1 MTDSASITVTNH
13 RLRKAMSNAND
24 DDLKSHAKKVGEE
37 LKSELKLR
45 LGEILKIYPYRDK
58 CEVRIKGTSETETCL
73 IAHDILSEGMNVSG
87 FPKGRVT
94 HEKAE
99 EVIIPSETIYGII
112 LDVDI
117 GGKNQKCIV
126 SYINIDRK
134 HTPNNAHK
142 GEYKIQVGKNVI
154 SLTDK
159 YININSDNLFING
172 LPYTEAYKPLVD
184 YHDKEEI
191 GNIVTEIDDNLTEV
205 NDKLDSIP
213 QNPFDPKTIKVGDN
227 LNNYIIPGLY
237 YCPRGT
243 VATSLLNCPVVNAF
257 SLFVEK
263 PSEHENA
270 CTQSITS
277 YDGTKIKKFSRFIQ
291 TIDGTL
297 QNSGWQPIY
306 EDTGWKDVIFSS
318 GFTHHSDA
326 DRVRY
331 RRVGKVV
338 ELRGTVKNTNQLSL
352 SSTDT
357 TFTLATISD
366 TSCRPSKRVIYR
378 QQGSQMNTF
387 LVIID
392 TNGAITLSRYGTTSI
407 TNVPA
412 SSWLN
417 VHTTFLVE

>member
-13 RLRKAMSNAND
+13 RLRKAMTDVND
-24 DDLKSHAKKVGEE
+24 DDLKSHAKKMGDKI
-37 LKSELKLR
+37 KSELTLH

-58 CEVRIKGTSETETCL
+58 CEVKIKGTSETETCL

-87 FPKGRVT
+87 FPKGTVT

-184 YHDKEEI
+184 YPDKEEV
-191 GNIVTEIDDNLTEV
+191 GNGLLEIDE
-205 NDKLDSIP
+205 KLKD
-213 QNPFDPKTIKVGDN
+213 
-227 LNNYIIPGLY
+227 YISQL
-237 YCPRGT
+237 
-243 VATSLLNCPVVNAF
+243 
-257 SLFVEK
+257 
-263 PSEHENA
+263 ENKLEIMSSKLA
-270 CTQSITS
+270 KLE
-277 YDGTKIKKFSRFIQ
+277 Y
-291 TIDGTL
+291 
-297 QNSGWQPIY
+297 
-306 EDTGWKDVIFSS
+306 DTGWKPLELTNKFQNYDTVNPLKI
-318 GFTHHSDA
+318 
-326 DRVRY
+326 

-338 ELRGTVKNTNQLSL
+338 EIRGNIKNISQINDGGADEIITYIPKDYQP
-352 SSTDT
+352 SSEVAKT
-357 TFTLATISD
+357 
-366 TSCRPSKRVIYR
+366 
-378 QQGSQMNTF
+378 MNN
-387 LVIID
+387 V
-392 TNGAITLSRYGTTSI
+392 TNGAYTWRCSIWGDEKKMTISRYG
-407 TNVPA
+407 NG
-412 SSWLN
+412 SSFANIPPNTRLD
-417 VHTTFLVE
+417 VFMVYIID

>member
-184 YHDKEEI
+184 YPDKEEV
-191 GNIVTEIDDNLTEV
+191 GNGLLEIDGKV
-205 NDKLDSIP
+205 NDLIGKPVLSLKSSS
-213 QNPFDPKTIKVGDN
+213 NNCNVGDTVTITCN
-227 LNNYIIPGLY
+227 CKDMMGNPIPNRKITLMMNGISQGSKTTNENGIVEWEQTYGASGLKDYWVEDVHCIVNVSSFRKIETIHTGGWYVNEETGMSSIIFNTNSNVSIGANGYTVLKTGYERGSPKEG
-237 YCPRGT
+237 YCPW
-243 VATSLLNCPVVNAF
+243 TSHVCLTN
-257 SLFVEK
+257 
-263 PSEHENA
+263 
-270 CTQSITS
+270 QSNIRIMINYLGEIRAYNYS
-277 YDGTKIKKFSRFIQ
+277 SSSF
-291 TIDGTL
+291 
-297 QNSGWQPIY
+297 NSGFQV
-306 EDTGWKDVIFSS
+306 T
-318 GFTHHSDA
+318 
-326 DRVRY
+326 
-331 RRVGKVV
+331 
-338 ELRGTVKNTNQLSL
+338 
-352 SSTDT
+352 T
-357 TFTLATISD
+357 TF
-366 TSCRPSKRVIYR
+366 PFKKK
-378 QQGSQMNTF
+378 
-387 LVIID
+387 IID
-392 TNGAITLSRYGTTSI
+392 
-407 TNVPA
+407 
-412 SSWLN
+412 
-417 VHTTFLVE
+417 